1 MNNVLTPT
9 NRVQSESDLRELQRQ
24 MTGMLFRPLNSA
36 WKMQRKSEGGKSISE
51 LAESFIKP
59 NDRLTSFERLEI
71 YNRCYWFRVLDS
83 LYDDFPGL
91 LAILGNRRFLKLT
104 TAYLVQYPSESFTL
118 RNLGNRLEQFL
129 TEEPDWIAP
138 HNEVALDML
147 RFEWAQIMAFD
158 GPSRKPISPR
168 ELQKKT
174 PSTLHLG
181 LQPYL
186 SLLAVGHAVDQ
197 YLIGVKNQETDGL
210 RSEASNTSD
219 TTPDQNHR
227 RIRLR
232 LPKPEKVYLAVHRHD
247 NMLYTKRLEPAAF
260 ALLTALRQGA
270 TLEEACE
277 TAITAKAPKIKG
289 KVRKAA
295 SDQNFPQRLTEWFAD
310 WSSLGWFTRP

>member
-1 MNNVLTPT
+1 
-9 NRVQSESDLRELQRQ
+9 

-36 WKMQRKSEGGKSISE
+36 WKMQRKTEGGESISD

-59 NDRLTSFERLEI
+59 NNRLTSFERLEI

-91 LAILGNRRFLKLT
+91 LAILGNRKFLKLA
-104 TAYLVQYPSESFTL
+104 TAYLIQYPSESFTL
-118 RNLGNRLEQFL
+118 RNLGSRLEQFL

-147 RFEWAQIMAFD
+147 RFEWAQIVAFD
-158 GPSRKPISPR
+158 GPARKPITPR
-168 ELQKKT
+168 ELQKQT
-174 PSTLHLG
+174 PATLRLG

-186 SLLAVGHAVDQ
+186 SLLALDHAVDQ
-197 YLIGVKNQETDGL
+197 YFIAVKNQETDGL

-219 TTPDQNHR
+219 TAPDQSR
-227 RIRLR
+227 RKKRLR
-232 LPKPEKVYLAVHRHD
+232 LPKPEKIHLAVHRHD

-270 TLEEACE
+270 TLEAACE
-277 TAITAKAPKIKG
+277 TAIAADTS
-289 KVRKAA
+289 KVRKAKA
-295 SDQNFPQRLTEWFAD
+295 GHDFPQRLTEWFAD
-310 WSSLGWFTRP
+310 WSSLGWFTQPDSKTTPSKTSL